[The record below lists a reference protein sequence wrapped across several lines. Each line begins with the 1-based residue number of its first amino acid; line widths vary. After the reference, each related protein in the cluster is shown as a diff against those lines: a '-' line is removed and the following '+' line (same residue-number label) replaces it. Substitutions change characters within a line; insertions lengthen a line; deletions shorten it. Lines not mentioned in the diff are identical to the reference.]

1 MMKKRIAVY
10 LLAVTMLLGGCGGA
24 AGSTASQE
32 PAPESSAAESV
43 SSEAAN
49 TPDAQEEESSEEV
62 PVSQDPYEDTDTTPI
77 VEKTVAEEGIEAF
90 VTVGDYKGLELTKT
104 VETVSDEYVDEYIQS
119 NLEFSPLDLPDD
131 AKIEN
136 GMVANINYVGR
147 IDGVAFDG
155 GTGQDYDLKIG
166 SGSFID
172 GFEDQLVGAKKGD
185 EVIVKVT
192 FPQDYFSEELAGKDA
207 EFTVTV
213 NQVKEIPTEA
223 TDEWIQ
229 AVSDYNNLEEYREF
243 LREDM
248 QKKEDAHYLAEM
260 RAEAWSLVR
269 DKAEF
274 TQYPKELYDKYEAMV
289 WSELEG
295 MADMYGMNLQE
306 LMTNFGVTK
315 GYVTSE
321 AKNYTQVELIAE
333 YILMKEG
340 KSFDDPEVEEIRQ
353 RLIEN
358 NGYANKEDALA
369 NGVSED
375 LIEFSVR
382 NAYAMDN
389 VIGYAVIT
397 EVEASEEELSE
408 VEETEQP

>member
-1 MMKKRIAVY
+1 MKKRIAVY

-24 AGSTASQE
+24 AGRTASQE

-49 TPDAQEEESSEEV
+49 TPDAQEEESTEEV

>member
-1 MMKKRIAVY
+1 MKKRIAVY

-49 TPDAQEEESSEEV
+49 TPDAQEEESSEEI